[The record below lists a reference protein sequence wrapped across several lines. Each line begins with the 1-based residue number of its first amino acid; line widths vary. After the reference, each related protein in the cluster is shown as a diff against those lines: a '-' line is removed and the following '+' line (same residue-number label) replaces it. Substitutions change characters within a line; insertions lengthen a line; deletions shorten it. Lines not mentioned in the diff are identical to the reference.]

1 MDRPTFYKLRTEIV
15 HAQHRAWISQLNLNL
30 DELTIYQNK
39 LDEIKSNKIDED
51 KEDEIKSLYGNIH
64 LKRKEIN
71 YLLLKIKANEDEA
84 VYSGQV
90 HTRRISYEASD
101 EYSEVEHELELFQI
115 LFKDLKDDF
124 FKFIS
129 NDS

>member
-1 MDRPTFYKLRTEIV
+1 MDRPTFYKQRIEIV
-15 HAQHRAWISQLNLNL
+15 HAQNGEWTSQLNLNL

-39 LDEIKSNKIDED
+39 LDEIKINKIDKN
-51 KEDEIKSLYGNIH
+51 KEDDLNSLYEKIH
-64 LKRKEIN
+64 LKRKEIEH
-71 YLLLKIKANEDEA
+71 LLLRIKANENEA

-101 EYSEVEHELELFQI
+101 EYSEIEHELEQFI
-115 LFKDLKDDF
+115 LSFKDLKNDF
-124 FKFIS
+124 LKFLN

>member
-1 MDRPTFYKLRTEIV
+1 MDRPTFYKQRREVV
-15 HAQHRAWISQLNLNL
+15 HAQHRAWISHLNLNL

-39 LDEIKSNKIDED
+39 LDEIKKKNMIKN
-51 KEDEIKSLYGNIH
+51 KEDEIKSLYENIH

-71 YLLLKIKANEDEA
+71 DLLLQINANEDEA
-84 VYSGQV
+84 VYSGKV

-101 EYSEVEHELELFQI
+101 EYSEIEHELEQFEISFKNLRNNFLKI
-115 LFKDLKDDF
+115 LN
-124 FKFIS
+124 